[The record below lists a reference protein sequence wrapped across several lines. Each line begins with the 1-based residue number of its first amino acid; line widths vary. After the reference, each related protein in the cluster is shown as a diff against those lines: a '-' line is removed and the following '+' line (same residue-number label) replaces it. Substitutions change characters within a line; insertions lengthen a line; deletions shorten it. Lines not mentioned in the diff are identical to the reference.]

1 MGDPD
6 NFLLN
11 LTTISQILIKIVV
24 LGNTHF
30 KLENRNISVNM
41 GEALVAG

>member
-1 MGDPD
+1 MRDPD
-6 NFLLN
+6 KKK
-11 LTTISQILIKIVV
+11 LTSISQTLIKIAV
-24 LGNTHF
+24 LANKHF